1 MEARYIEHAKATAV
15 CVELALG
22 GVAED
27 IQRELADSSGQLAEA
42 LQADTRLYVI
52 VVDGLS
58 TGLEGSAGERCAA
71 QLRSTRA

>member
-42 LQADTRLYVI
+42 LHRL
-52 VVDGLS
+52 
-58 TGLEGSAGERCAA
+58 LERVKARQERFSELVSGSVSVSQMIDRLAA
-71 QLRSTRA
+71 